1 MSILLD
7 WNLESALKLLGE
19 VVWVMRD
26 FRKSKVESYW
36 WKMWQS
42 NGTSISI
49 VQTTA
54 FSEAIKEGGV
64 ILSEP
69 KKVIPPETYY
79 LGKWLLEW
87 WTKIQ
92 AFEQRLGDISRCWRG
107 PVYLHKVLSPFW
119 HCAKIFLMLMC
130 LFHLSVFFLVPCFV
144 SWFRLMV
151 REKNPGPAVL
161 PKNPWTKI
169 NQKN

>member
-1 MSILLD
+1 MSILFD

-130 LFHLSVFFLVPCFV
+130 LFHLLVFFFGSMFCF
-144 SWFRLMV
+144 MV
-151 REKNPGPAVL
+151 QANGWK
-161 PKNPWTKI
+161 KKPWASSFTQKPL
-169 NQKN
+169 NQN

>member
-1 MSILLD
+1 M
-7 WNLESALKLLGE
+7 
-19 VVWVMRD
+19 
-26 FRKSKVESYW
+26 
-36 WKMWQS
+36 MWQS

-87 WTKIQ
+87 
-92 AFEQRLGDISRCWRG
+92 
-107 PVYLHKVLSPFW
+107 
-119 HCAKIFLMLMC
+119 
-130 LFHLSVFFLVPCFV
+130 
-144 SWFRLMV
+144 
-151 REKNPGPAVL
+151 
-161 PKNPWTKI
+161 
-169 NQKN
+169 